1 LDTSFFVERIV
12 YNNTIMSSNIPDSFG
27 AEPVSLKWKVVRGDT
42 ARLRVEFW
50 QNDETT
56 KYDTSTWTYLSSV
69 YDIKGDTL
77 NSLNVTTGTGYVD
90 ITATPEMTATWG
102 TGYNAVAAELSFDLQ
117 ITIDADTV
125 WTPILGTI
133 VVLSDVTPV
142 GGP

>member
-1 LDTSFFVERIV
+1 
-12 YNNTIMSSNIPDSFG
+12 MSSNIPESFG
-27 AEPVSLKWKVVRGDT
+27 AEPVTLKWKVVRGDT

-50 QNDETT
+50 QNNEIN
-56 KYDTSTWTYLSSV
+56 KYDTTGWEYLSTA
-69 YDIKGDTL
+69 YDSKGDTL
-77 NSLNVTTGTGYVD
+77 SSLIVTPGEGYVD
-90 ITATPEMTATWG
+90 ILATPEITASWG
-102 TGYNAVAAELSFDLQ
+102 SGHNAVAAELSFDLQ

>member
-1 LDTSFFVERIV
+1 M
-12 YNNTIMSSNIPDSFG
+12 TISNIPETFG
-27 AEPVSLKWKVVRGDT
+27 AEPVPVKWKVVRGDT

-56 KYDTSTWTYLSSV
+56 KYDTSTWDYLSSA
-69 YDIKGDTL
+69 YNAKGEVLDELVITP
-77 NSLNVTTGTGYVD
+77 GQGYVD
-90 ITATPEMTATWG
+90 ILATPEITSTWG

-117 ITIDADTV
+117 ITIDVDTI

>member
-1 LDTSFFVERIV
+1 MTMPI
-12 YNNTIMSSNIPDSFG
+12 IPESFG
-27 AEPVSLKWKVVRGDT
+27 AEPVPVKWKIVRGDT

-56 KYDTSTWTYLSSV
+56 SYDTSTWTYLSTA
-69 YDIKGDTL
+69 YNAKGDVL
-77 NSLNVTTGTGYVD
+77 SNLVVTPGVGYVD
-90 ITATPEMTATWG
+90 ILATPEITSTWG
-102 TGYNAVAAELSFDLQ
+102 IGHNPVAAELSFDLQ
-117 ITIDADTV
+117 ITIDVDTV